1 LAPALRSPIGSPLAV
16 RVYHR
21 GPAARALSSAMSSS
35 EVAKAPV
42 PGLRRSAESA
52 SAQVEVVVEPATVQA
67 EVRLSGV

>member
-1 LAPALRSPIGSPLAV
+1 
-16 RVYHR
+16 
-21 GPAARALSSAMSSS
+21 MSSS